1 MRTTQRELR
10 EGNPTID
17 EMRYD
22 LAEQEAMN
30 MSVSQMI
37 DFLINGFEGLD
48 DLPDIEIREE
58 WEQTF
63 GQLKNWDTNNES

>member
-1 MRTTQRELR
+1 MRTTERELR

-22 LAEQEAMN
+22 LAEAEAMN

-37 DFLINGFEGLD
+37 TMLVDGFEGLGEIA
-48 DLPDIEIREE
+48 DIEIRDE

-63 GQLKNWDTNNES
+63 GELKNWESK